1 MKKIKRDFIS
11 SMMQNHQIVF
21 LILGIFMIFGVYALI
36 NMKKQEFPE
45 FTIRQGVVAAVY
57 PGATS
62 TEIEAQ
68 VTKPLEDFLFTYSEV
83 NQKKTYSYSQNGIV
97 YIFVTLDDK
106 VHDKDEV
113 WSKIRHGL
121 KDFKAK
127 LPAGVLAVVVNDD
140 FGDTSALLVTIGST
154 DKTYRELESYMNL
167 LCDKLRTID
176 AMGNLKTFGSIHE
189 EISVY
194 IEQEKLASY
203 GVSSGTLMMNL
214 LSQGFLTTS
223 GTLENEDLSV
233 PIHIKNVYQSEKEL
247 EEQIVYSDLSGN
259 IVRLK
264 DIARIERKY
273 ENPDSY
279 IRQDGCKVL
288 LLSMEMQTGNNIV
301 KFGNDV
307 EKVLT
312 EFQKTLPKSVKM
324 QRVSDL
330 PKVVGESV
338 SSFLRDLVIA
348 MIIVILV
355 MLLLFPL
362 RSALVSAAAIPV
374 TIFISLGIMYLFGM
388 ELNTV
393 TLAALI
399 VVLGMIVD
407 NSVVVIDG
415 YSMMQQ
421 QNHSRWYSAV
431 FGTRDYLNS
440 LTMAT
445 IAITLIFFPFLFTL
459 TGVLKDFISQF
470 PWTIGLTLFIS
481 LGLAIVMTPYLE
493 YIFIKKPKANT
504 KPSNF
509 SKFQDKFFIKLQKGY
524 EWLLQKCFK
533 FPIISISIALVSIG
547 LSLLFLLII
556 PIQLM
561 PAAERDCFALEIH
574 LNEGSTL
581 AETVAVCDSIE
592 NILEKDHRVVSQTVF
607 IGNSS
612 PRFMATYAP
621 NMPGKNFAQFIVN
634 TTSNKASVEIL
645 NEYAGKYT
653 DYFPNAVI
661 RFKQM
666 DYQAVKNPIEVRFTG
681 ENLEELQMEVDK
693 LEDFLYSIEDNVSWI
708 HTDYPGTV
716 SCVNVALDPVEASR
730 LGVTKSMLS
739 IHLASAFG
747 GTPLTTI
754 WEDDYDIAVK
764 LRMDRNGEQSNY
776 EDIGNQ
782 LIATAIPGVSVPLR
796 QIATVTPAWEPAQI
810 AHFNGV
816 KTITVA
822 CDLDFGSS
830 QPKVMKKISRF
841 IEKELK
847 PTLPQSVTVYYG
859 GLTEVNEDTMPGII
873 SGLLA
878 AVFIIFL
885 FLVFTF
891 NRISTSLLALS
902 STLLCLLGAFFGLW
916 VFGLDIGLTSIL
928 GIVSLI
934 GIIVRNAII
943 MFDYAEFLRIHERF
957 TAFEAAF
964 EAGKR
969 RMRPIF
975 LTSATTAVGVIP
987 MIISKSTLWM
997 PMGIVICFG
1006 TIFAMILVVTI
1017 LPVAYWLIYAKKGD
1031 KKKRMQVRLE
1041 KL

>member
-1 MKKIKRDFIS
+1 MKIIKRDFIS
-11 SMMQNHQIVF
+11 SMMRNHQIVF
-21 LILGIFMIFGVYALI
+21 LILGIFMLFGVYALI

-62 TEIEAQ
+62 SEIEQQ
-68 VTKPLEDFLFTYSEV
+68 VTKPLENFLFTYSEV
-83 NQKKTYSYSQNGIV
+83 DQKKTYSYSQNGIV

-106 VHDKDEV
+106 VNDKDEV

-121 KDFKAK
+121 KDFKMM

-140 FGDTSALLVTIGST
+140 FGETSALLVTIGST
-154 DKTYRELESYMNL
+154 DKTYRELESYMKL
-167 LCDKLRTID
+167 LCDQLRTID
-176 AMGNLKTFGSIHE
+176 AMGNLKTFGAVHE

-203 GVSSGTLMMNL
+203 GITSSTLMANI

-223 GTLENEDLSV
+223 GTLENADISE

-247 EEQIVYSDLSGN
+247 EEQIIYADPNGN

-264 DIARIERKY
+264 DIARIERNY
-273 ENPDSY
+273 EKPDKY
-279 IRQDGCKVL
+279 IRQDGNKVL
-288 LLSMEMQTGNNIV
+288 LLSMEMQPGNNIV

-307 EKVLT
+307 EKVLN
-312 EFQKTLPKSVKM
+312 EFQKTLPQSVVM

-330 PKVVGESV
+330 PKVVEESV
-338 SSFLRDLVIA
+338 TSFLRDLVTA

-374 TIFISLGIMYLFGM
+374 TIFLALGIMYLFGM

-415 YSMMQQ
+415 YSVLQQ
-421 QNHSRWYSAV
+421 KNYSRWYSAV
-431 FGTRDYLNS
+431 YGTRDYLSS
-440 LTMAT
+440 LIMAT
-445 IAITLIFFPFLFTL
+445 VAITLIFFPFLFTL
-459 TGVLKDFISQF
+459 TGALKDFIQQF
-470 PWTIGLTLFIS
+470 PWTIGLTLFLS
-481 LGLAIVMTPYLE
+481 LALAIIMTPYLE
-493 YIFIKKPKANT
+493 FVFLKKPKGNIR
-504 KPSNF
+504 PSKF
-509 SKFQDKFFIKLQKGY
+509 SKVQERFFNSLQQGY
-524 EWLLQKCFK
+524 EWLLKRCFK
-533 FPIISISIALVSIG
+533 YPAISISIALVSIG

-574 LNEGSTL
+574 LNEGSTIE
-581 AETVAVCDSIE
+581 ETVAVCDSIE
-592 NILEKDHRVVSQTVF
+592 NILKNDQRVVSQTVF

-634 TTSNKASVEIL
+634 TISNQASVDL
-645 NEYAGKYT
+645 LHEYAPKYT

-666 DYQAVKNPIEVRFTG
+666 DYQAVKNPVEVRFTG
-681 ENLEELQMEVDK
+681 EDMEALQIQVDK
-693 LEDFLYSIEDNVSWI
+693 MKDFLYSIEDNVSWI

-716 SCVNVALDPVEASR
+716 SCVQVELDPVESSR

-747 GTPLTTI
+747 GMPLTTI
-754 WEDDYDIAVK
+754 WEDDYDISVK
-764 LRMDRNGEQSNY
+764 LRMDRNGNFPDY

-782 LIATAIPGVSVPLR
+782 LIATAIPGVTVPLR
-796 QIATVTPAWEPAQI
+796 QIATIQPAWEPAQI

-822 CDLDFGSS
+822 CDLDFGVS
-830 QPKVMKKISRF
+830 QPKVMKKINQY
-841 IEKELK
+841 IEEELR
-847 PTLPQSVTVYYG
+847 PSLPEGVSVYYG
-859 GLTEVNEDTMPGII
+859 GLTEVNEETMPGII
-873 SGLLA
+873 SGLVA

-891 NRISTSLLALS
+891 NKISTSLLALS

-916 VFGLDIGLTSIL
+916 VFGLDIGITSIL

-934 GIIVRNAII
+934 GVIVRNAII
-943 MFDYAEFLRIHERF
+943 MFDYAELLRVHQRF
-957 TAFEAAF
+957 TAREAAY
-964 EAGKR
+964 ESGKR

-1017 LPVAYWLIYAKKGD
+1017 LPVAYWMIYSKKGD
-1031 KKKRMQVRLE
+1031 
-1041 KL
+1041 